1 VVVGRF
7 FTVGLVCALTHNA
20 IMIGG
25 DWAGLH
31 YVASSFVSFAVVVAL
46 GYWLH
51 SAWTFPGAQRSRMSF
66 ARYAVTMALNLPLS
80 IAGMFVFVD
89 LAGLAVAIAAP
100 VVTVL
105 LAAFN
110 FIGGRWALRVQSRRQ
125 T

>member
-1 VVVGRF
+1 MVVGRF

-89 LAGLAVAIAAP
+89 LAGLSVAISAP
-100 VVTVL
+100 LVTVL